1 MTTEETSLQQ
11 RLEAVGDILTSG
23 DAERIGGLYTQGG
36 QLLPPGSDFVTGRE
50 AVAEFWIG
58 ATETGVETIDIE
70 PMEVETHENTAWR
83 VGTATLADPDGATID
98 HVKFIEIWNRD
109 DGEWRIHRDI
119 WNSNTT
125 DEQ

>member
-1 MTTEETSLQQ
+1 MTTDKTSLQQ
-11 RLEAVGDILTSG
+11 RLGEVGSVLTSG
-23 DAERIGGLYTQGG
+23 DADRIGDLYTQEG

-58 ATETGVETIDIE
+58 VGQAGVETIEIE
-70 PMEVETHENTAWR
+70 PEEVETHESTAWR
-83 VGTATLADPDGATID
+83 TGTATLADADGATID
-98 HVKFIEIWNRD
+98 HVKFIEIWSPE

>member
-11 RLEAVGDILTSG
+11 RLEEVGNILSSG
-23 DAERIGGLYTQGG
+23 DAEQIGDLYTQEG

-58 ATETGVETIDIE
+58 VGETGVETIDIE
-70 PMEVETHENTAWR
+70 PIEVETHESTAWR
-83 VGTATLADPDGATID
+83 VGTATLTDADGSTID
-98 HVKFIEIWNRD
+98 QGKFIEIWNREG
-109 DGEWRIHRDI
+109 GEWRIHRDI
-119 WNSNTT
+119 WNSNTA